1 MVWDYKLSEKCC
13 VIHVIFLLTR
23 LVYTLYIHITDS
35 FIINLLHVNV
45 IESASVVA
53 KLILM
58 HLLKNMSTG
67 WFLKH
72 FWQNFKI
79 PSYVSCF
86 AVQYINIVI
95 LFQDHT
101 NKFYLTLKLNQLQTR
116 VQYRRQ
122 FSYTAALLS
131 MSSFLSID
139 LTEMRPLA
147 VIILAWWFLNYV
159 NWSLWLCFNCST
171 MIYVFHVLFVSQQ

>member
-86 AVQYINIVI
+86 AVQPKNIVI
-95 LFQDHT
+95 LFQHHT
-101 NKFYLTLKLNQLQTR
+101 NKFYLTLKLNQVQSQ

-122 FSYTAALLS
+122 FSYTAA
-131 MSSFLSID
+131 
-139 LTEMRPLA
+139 PL
-147 VIILAWWFLNYV
+147 
-159 NWSLWLCFNCST
+159 
-171 MIYVFHVLFVSQQ
+171 YVFVLVHWSHWDASIGCDHPRLIISKLC